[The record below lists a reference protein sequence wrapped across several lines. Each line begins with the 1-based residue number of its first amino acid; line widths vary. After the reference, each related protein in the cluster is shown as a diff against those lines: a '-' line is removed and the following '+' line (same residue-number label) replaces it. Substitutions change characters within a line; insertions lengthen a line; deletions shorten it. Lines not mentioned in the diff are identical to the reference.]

1 MPGPCVE
8 LLSYSA
14 SAPVAQVDR
23 QACVSDRRPALVV
36 QTLQKPYRDLLE
48 LQLQNL
54 TAHVEP
60 NHDNMFLIT
69 VKSKQRDAIAIDSNG
84 IVVALRNCSLRDQW
98 LQALVTSRV
107 DVTVCWQ
114 PSADK
119 SLCHGGGCGDSPVHR
134 NKKTSLPKTNVPCSH
149 TDGPAGPSVIAT
161 KPRALCLLA

>member
-48 LQLQNL
+48 LQLQDL

-60 NHDNMFLIT
+60 NHDNMFLIAT
-69 VKSKQRDAIAIDSNG
+69 KQRDASAIDSGG

-134 NKKTSLPKTNVPCSH
+134 NKKTSLPKTNVPRSH